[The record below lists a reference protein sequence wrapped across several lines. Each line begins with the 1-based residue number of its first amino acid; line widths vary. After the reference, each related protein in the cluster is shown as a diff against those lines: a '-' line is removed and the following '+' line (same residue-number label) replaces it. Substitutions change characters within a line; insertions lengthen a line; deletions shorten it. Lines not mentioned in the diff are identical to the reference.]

1 LAVFSLPT
9 VPTRVAATTSNLS
22 LSVSAEKT
30 DSDQETGTKRGRLD
44 LRVAGSEGSAPKA
57 QKVLSRS
64 KDRKRN
70 HTVADSRAEIER
82 KEIENLWRNA
92 DNRVYVPFKAEC
104 TKLDKDGEPIYVTDY
119 TGWGSFIRRLKKH
132 K

>member
-1 LAVFSLPT
+1 LF
-9 VPTRVAATTSNLS
+9 
-22 LSVSAEKT
+22 LSVSTEKT
-30 DSDQETGTKRGRLD
+30 DSDQETGIKRGRPD
-44 LRVAGSEGSAPKA
+44 RRVAESEGSA

-70 HTVADSRAEIER
+70 HSEADSRAEIER

-104 TKLDKDGEPIYVTDY
+104 TKLDKNGEPIYVTDY
-119 TGWGSFIRRLKKH
+119 TGWGSFIRR
-132 K
+132 